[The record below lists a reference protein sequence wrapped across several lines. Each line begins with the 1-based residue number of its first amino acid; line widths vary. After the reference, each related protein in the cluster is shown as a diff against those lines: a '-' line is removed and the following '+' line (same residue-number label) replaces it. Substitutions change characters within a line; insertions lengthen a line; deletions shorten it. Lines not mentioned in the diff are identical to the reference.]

1 MSIMLNTKISNTLTK
16 NMANGDRFRIAK
28 EFQFFVELITKLK
41 SDPFHHKTPGL
52 IFQRTNH

>member
-1 MSIMLNTKISNTLTK
+1 MLNTKISNTLTK